1 MNNTRKAMNLKA
13 GVEAVDKTTSIIQRN
28 PISFSILVIVLGLS
42 LSSYV
47 MYKVFGGENDR
58 LRNDLVESRADN
70 IDCEDAKEE
79 ILMKLAFAKDK
90 NDETKSIVDS
100 TQGEVLENRHRI
112 KVGTKKLEKE
122 LNR

>member
-1 MNNTRKAMNLKA
+1 MNLKD
-13 GVEAVDKTTSIIQRN
+13 GVEAVDKTTSIIQRD

-58 LRNDLVESRADN
+58 LINDLVESRADN

>member
-1 MNNTRKAMNLKA
+1 
-13 GVEAVDKTTSIIQRN
+13 
-28 PISFSILVIVLGLS
+28 
-42 LSSYV
+42 
-47 MYKVFGGENDR
+47 
-58 LRNDLVESRADN
+58 
-70 IDCEDAKEE
+70 
-79 ILMKLAFAKDK
+79 MKLAFAKDK